1 MDNISNETHVDLSGR
16 LGDYSLN
23 EQCDKLSIFFPTG
36 VILRRRRRQAG
47 DVKYICVYLFF
58 SEFLLLLAWVLYRIM
73 YYLQLN
79 AMFNTMAAE
88 FNDRNHCF
96 IQRLS

>member
-1 MDNISNETHVDLSGR
+1 MDNSSNETHVALSGG
-16 LGDYSLN
+16 LGGYSLS
-23 EQCDKLSIFFPTG
+23 EQGDKLSIFFPTG
-36 VILRRRRRQAG
+36 VILGRRRRQAG

-58 SEFLLLLAWVLYRIM
+58 SEFLLLIAWVLYRIM

-88 FNDRNHCF
+88 FNGRNHC
-96 IQRLS
+96 IMQRLS